1 MVVGL
6 AYISIRMPINISQRM
21 MQKLQL
27 AISLKALFRRLI
39 IKHQFKK
46 YKPLMKNGLWRVNNK
61 YASRVGSKHGDFKNY
76 SQIVENQSSS
86 YSKRFKNILTFVLG
100 LNHMFVT
107 GGKKEESASV
117 IYLSRTSELKFFD
130 YQKKRVLTE
139 TSNEAWS
146 LYKDKLSLPIFD
158 FFHRPDA
165 ILRCKSFGLFRQD
178 QLLQSPTLG
187 IFQKDDQIKEVKRIF
202 DIYKHY
208 IKEQKEPP
216 KPEIILLCF
225 HEVAQ
230 LLPQKIRSVYL
241 SRQKE
246 VEDLA
251 QRYFFVKAH
260 GDFNV
265 ANILVDENIWL
276 LDNDDVGM
284 SAPSM
289 FDLYNLG
296 LNELFE
302 NRSTHILR
310 SIDSGELAEALQQI
324 IPIAVEKPEPSD
336 VRVALFVNYFMRE
349 SALISG
355 QILGRVSSNR
365 AIKNWNLFNDSFSWW
380 MDPCLK

>member
-1 MVVGL
+1 MK
-6 AYISIRMPINISQRM
+6 
-21 MQKLQL
+21 QKFQL
-27 AISLKALFRRLI
+27 AISLKAILHRLMV
-39 IKHQFKK
+39 KHRIKK
-46 YKPLMKNGLWRVNNK
+46 YKALMENGIWRVNNK
-61 YASRVGSKHGDFKNY
+61 YSSRVGSKHGDFKNY
-76 SQIVENQSSS
+76 SQIVERENSS
-86 YSKRFKNILTFVLG
+86 YSKRFKKILAAALG

-139 TSNEAWS
+139 TSNEAWN
-146 LYKDKLSLPIFD
+146 LYKGKLSLPIFD
-158 FFHRPDA
+158 FFHRPDSS
-165 ILRCKSFGLFRQD
+165 LYHNSVGLFRQD
-178 QLLQSPTLG
+178 QLAQSPALG
-187 IFQKDDQIKEVKRIF
+187 ILRKDDQIQAVKRIF

-208 IKEQKEPP
+208 IEEQKEPP
-216 KPEIILLCF
+216 KPEIILHCF

-230 LLPQKIRSVYL
+230 LLPQNIRSVYL
-241 SRQKE
+241 RRQKE

-251 QRYFFVKAH
+251 RRYFFVKVH

-265 ANILVDENIWL
+265 ANILVDEDIWL

-284 SAPSM
+284 SAPCM

-310 SIDSGELAEALQQI
+310 SIGSGELAEALQQV
-324 IPIAVEKPEPSD
+324 IPVAVEKSKPTD
-336 VRVALFVNYFMRE
+336 LRATLFVNYFMRE

-355 QILGRVSSNR
+355 HILGRVSSNR
-365 AIKNWNLFNDSFSWW
+365 AIRNWNLFNDSFSWW
-380 MDPCLK
+380 MDPSLK

>member
-1 MVVGL
+1 M
-6 AYISIRMPINISQRM
+6 I
-21 MQKLQL
+21 QKFQL
-27 AISLKALFRRLI
+27 AISLKALFRRLMV
-39 IKHQFKK
+39 KHRIKK
-46 YKPLMKNGLWRVNNK
+46 YKPLMENGLWKVNNK
-61 YASRVGSKHGDFKNY
+61 YSSRVGSKHGDFKNY
-76 SQIVENQSSS
+76 SQIVGHQNSSHS
-86 YSKRFKNILTFVLG
+86 ERFKKTLTTVLG
-100 LNHMFVT
+100 LNHIFVT

-130 YQKKRVLTE
+130 YQKKIVLTE
-139 TSNEAWS
+139 TSDEAWN

-158 FFHRPDA
+158 FFHRPDSG
-165 ILRCKSFGLFRQD
+165 LCHKSVGLFRLV
-178 QLLQSPTLG
+178 QLVQSPALG
-187 IFQKDDQIKEVKRIF
+187 ILRKDDQIQAVKRIF
-202 DIYKHY
+202 NIYKHY
-208 IKEQKEPP
+208 IEEQKEPP
-216 KPEIILLCF
+216 KPEIILHCF

-230 LLPQKIRSVYL
+230 LLPQNIRSVYL
-241 SRQKE
+241 RRQKE

-251 QRYFFVKAH
+251 RRYFFVKVH

-265 ANILVDENIWL
+265 ANILVDEDIWL

-284 SAPSM
+284 SAPCM
-289 FDLYNLG
+289 FDFYNLG

>member
-1 MVVGL
+1 
-6 AYISIRMPINISQRM
+6 
-21 MQKLQL
+21 MQKFQL
-27 AISLKALFRRLI
+27 VISLRALFRRLM
-39 IKHQFKK
+39 IKYQIKK
-46 YKPLMKNGLWRVNNK
+46 YKPLMENGLWRVNNK
-61 YASRVGSKHGDFKNY
+61 YSSRVGSKHGYFENY
-76 SQIVENQSSS
+76 FQIVGHQNSCYTQ
-86 YSKRFKNILTFVLG
+86 KFRNILTTVLG

-117 IYLSRTSELKFFD
+117 IYLSRTNELKFFD
-130 YQKKRVLTE
+130 YQKKIVLTE
-139 TSNEAWS
+139 TSDEAWN

-158 FFHRPDA
+158 FFHRPDSV
-165 ILRCKSFGLFRQD
+165 LCHKSVGLFRQD
-178 QLLQSPTLG
+178 HLVQLPALG
-187 IFQKDDQIKEVKRIF
+187 VLQKDDQIQAVKRIF

-208 IKEQKEPP
+208 IEEQKEPP
-216 KPEIILLCF
+216 KPEIILHCF
-225 HEVAQ
+225 YEAAQ
-230 LLPQKIRSVYL
+230 LLPPKIRSVYL
-241 SRQKE
+241 RRQKE

-251 QRYFFVKAH
+251 RRYFFVKVH

-276 LDNDDVGM
+276 LDNDDVGI
-284 SAPSM
+284 SAPCM
-289 FDLYNLG
+289 FDFYNLG

-324 IPIAVEKPEPSD
+324 ISIAVEKPEPSD

-365 AIKNWNLFNDSFSWW
+365 AISNWNKFNDSFSWW
-380 MDPCLK
+380 MDPSLK